1 MEQETQAFAAY
12 RLVAAFA
19 DGSRLLFDG
28 PTEEA
33 AYNQIAAAA
42 KQHGDVAWY
51 DGVTDQHYEKG
62 RYYKLVPETGLHLTH
77 IDLTEYDGPLDENGL
92 PPSLTG
98 NPPVEK

>member
-1 MEQETQAFAAY
+1 MEEQNTQAFAPF
-12 RLVAAFA
+12 RLVAEFA

-28 PTEEA
+28 LTEKQ
-33 AYNQIAAAA
+33 AYDQIAAAA
-42 KQHGDVAWY
+42 KLHGDVAWY

-77 IDLTEYDGPLDENGL
+77 IDLTEYDGPLDKNGL

-98 NPPVEK
+98 NPPEK